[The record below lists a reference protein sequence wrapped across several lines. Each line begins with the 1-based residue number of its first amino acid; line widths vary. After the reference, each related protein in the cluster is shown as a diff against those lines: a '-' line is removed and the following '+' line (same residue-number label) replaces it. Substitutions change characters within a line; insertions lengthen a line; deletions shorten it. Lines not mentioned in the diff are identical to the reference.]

1 MYVQDLIFDPLQAN
15 EPLGRIFA
23 RSIHLKVRDREEMDV
38 NSAMSSI
45 KALIYP
51 NEGPHKIVVCYFK
64 CSPRSLIIF
73 SDGSFSEHSTYLK

>member
-1 MYVQDLIFDPLQAN
+1 
-15 EPLGRIFA
+15 
-23 RSIHLKVRDREEMDV
+23 MDV

-73 SDGSFSEHSTYLK
+73 SDGSFSEHTLHTKQNWLKTGKFYARLGK